1 MRIVVVGGGAQPDS
15 TRLKEACLA
24 ADTILA
30 ADSGAAWLAAL
41 QLKPDVL
48 LGDFDSLD
56 PALLEDFQK
65 NGHTRW
71 VRHREDKDQTDM
83 ELCVEEAI
91 RLGATEVRLFGGIGT
106 RMDHSLANLML
117 LYPFLQAG
125 IKAWMEDVNNRIMLM
140 GRSDSENNEADQENG
155 SDNPVPGT
163 AGNGKAGRKTGCV
176 VLLEREEGFKVS
188 LLALPPGVKQVETFG
203 LRYDMRGRDLPFGST
218 LAVSN
223 EFDAPVAEIR
233 FQEGLAW
240 LLVSRDG

>member
-1 MRIVVVGGGAQPDS
+1 MRIVVVGGGSQPDRA
-15 TRLKEACLA
+15 RLESACLA

-30 ADSGAAWLAAL
+30 ADSGAAWLSEL
-41 QLKPDVL
+41 QTQPDVL

-56 PALLEDFQK
+56 PALLESFQN

-91 RLGATEVRLFGGIGT
+91 RLGATEVRIFGGTGT

-125 IKAWMEDVNNRIMLM
+125 VKAWMEDVNNRIMLM
-140 GRSDSENNEADQENG
+140 GNTD
-155 SDNPVPGT
+155 
-163 AGNGKAGRKTGCV
+163 CV

-233 FQEGLAW
+233 FREGLAW

>member
-1 MRIVVVGGGAQPDS
+1 MRIVVVGGGSQPDRA
-15 TRLKEACLA
+15 RLESACLA

-30 ADSGAAWLAAL
+30 ADSGAAWLSEL
-41 QLKPDVL
+41 QTQPDVL

-56 PALLEDFQK
+56 PALLESFQN

-91 RLGATEVRLFGGIGT
+91 RLGATEVRIFGGTGT

-125 IKAWMEDVNNRIMLM
+125 IQAWMEDVNNRIMLM
-140 GRSDSENNEADQENG
+140 GSSD
-155 SDNPVPGT
+155 
-163 AGNGKAGRKTGCV
+163 CV

-233 FQEGLAW
+233 FREGLAW